1 MAPLGL
7 TVENAAYVNGES
19 LVSGAAD
26 DAIPAFVRCAVGLN
40 LTGYMFDTESLGP
53 MGSHVG
59 GSDKQQAVL
68 YSRWLGKLSAAMRK
82 AGKTVGVTLSDWGLL
97 YEYSLYAKA
106 EVDHIMTMATYY
118 NMAPSSSNCS
128 LCPAEHLPTSWTD
141 RSSLWSAWLKLPQQQ
156 GVQPGVMG
164 AGIGQTTAHG
174 CGCANGTR
182 GCCDGIGGSTAH
194 GLTDKLEAARKY
206 GGCSALG
213 CPVSAAALFAAS

>member
-1 MAPLGL
+1 MRRVLPRESFEAMAPLGL

-106 EVDHIMTMATYY
+106 EVDHIMTMATYCKIV
-118 NMAPSSSNCS
+118 MLSRFVALSVSLTPKVSLLQTTWRRPRPTAASARPSICPRAGPTAPRSGRPGSSC
-128 LCPAEHLPTSWTD
+128 
-141 RSSLWSAWLKLPQQQ
+141 RSS
-156 GVQPGVMG
+156 
-164 AGIGQTTAHG
+164 
-174 CGCANGTR
+174 R
-182 GCCDGIGGSTAH
+182 GCSPA
-194 GLTDKLEAARKY
+194 
-206 GGCSALG
+206 
-213 CPVSAAALFAAS
+213 